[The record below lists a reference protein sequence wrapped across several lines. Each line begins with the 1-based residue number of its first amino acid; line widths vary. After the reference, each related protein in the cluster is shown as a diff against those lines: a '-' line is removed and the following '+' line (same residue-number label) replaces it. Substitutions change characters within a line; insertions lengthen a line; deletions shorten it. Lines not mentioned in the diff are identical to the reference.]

1 MKQQASKLGIISFA
15 LFNPCSARYSLYFIC
30 RICGLAMA
38 LPSRLKGD
46 LVPVC
51 VAVGMIVVSTSLG
64 LYTAMHQLRRAPDVL
79 VRKSRRKTL
88 PEVVEPEH
96 VVDQTK
102 KFITKSFFRKVGHVQ
117 DTDLRN
123 RFIPDPSHRDIHAS
137 KLHTETLKSVGVD
150 PKLH

>member
-1 MKQQASKLGIISFA
+1 
-15 LFNPCSARYSLYFIC
+15 
-30 RICGLAMA
+30 MA
-38 LPSRLKGD
+38 LASRLKGD

-79 VRKSRRKTL
+79 VRKSRRETL
-88 PEVVEPEH
+88 LEVVEPEH
-96 VVDQTK
+96 VVDEAE

-117 DTDLRN
+117 DTDLRG
-123 RFIPDPSHRDIHAS
+123 RFIPDPSHRDILAS
-137 KLHTETLKSVGVD
+137 KFGTGFMHSVHLINIYALFHFNKLHPETLKSLGVD